1 MHCYS
6 ANIHPTHLWKGSHW
20 SRPRWSKELNTK
32 WGLKASSCNSHAK
45 GAQLLFLSSKAQ
57 ILVQQ
62 VTKQLRKQN
71 TNEASGWGHLL
82 LDHNIPKLGN
92 VVCPWLMFSSPAITK
107 WQIRDHYSFY
117 PQGGKIVPSVVSLFS
132 LFFCTKLSQ
141 ICHPSVVLFCGAL
154 WIFLPPGLTATK
166 LLSRLTS
173 LCPRIQWPSWDQSP
187 RQAFFPNST
196 CQSS

>member
-1 MHCYS
+1 MQKVHSSPFQAAKPKYLC
-6 ANIHPTHLWKGSHW
+6 
-20 SRPRWSKELNTK
+20 SKLQSNWGNRTQMKHRAEGISSWTATSLNLGT
-32 WGLKASSCNSHAK
+32 WCVHDSCS
-45 GAQLLFLSSKAQ
+45 LLLLLPSDRFVTTFLLSSR
-57 ILVQQ
+57 
-62 VTKQLRKQN
+62 RKN
-71 TNEASGWGHLL
+71 
-82 LDHNIPKLGN
+82 
-92 VVCPWLMFSSPAITK
+92 
-107 WQIRDHYSFY
+107 R
-117 PQGGKIVPSVVSLFS
+117 SVVSLFS